1 MSRYSQRWMNG
12 CKHLGKCM
20 VVANKVNQDGLIKKV
35 PSDLIWSVQQGESRW
50 VDKNVPSD
58 LIWGVQQDK
67 SNDTANEDKPLE
79 PMNKSNEAKP
89 LEHWDGEQ
97 CHEVVYKSLEHYPTE
112 SLDELLDY
120 VDKPMVENTS
130 KEFIVETMERLDEA
144 MECSD
149 LESMEEV
156 MKCSDPDIVA
166 MECCEEWLGNVETIL
181 EEKATEL
188 ENVEVDKKEEN
199 VEMVQQEKTT
209 T

>member
-1 MSRYSQRWMNG
+1 
-12 CKHLGKCM
+12 
-20 VVANKVNQDGLIKKV
+20 
-35 PSDLIWSVQQGESRW
+35 
-50 VDKNVPSD
+50 
-58 LIWGVQQDK
+58 
-67 SNDTANEDKPLE
+67 
-79 PMNKSNEAKP
+79 
-89 LEHWDGEQ
+89 
-97 CHEVVYKSLEHYPTE
+97 
-112 SLDELLDY
+112 
-120 VDKPMVENTS
+120 MVENTS

-166 MECCEEWLGNVETIL
+166 MECCEEWLCNVETIL

>member
-1 MSRYSQRWMNG
+1 
-12 CKHLGKCM
+12 
-20 VVANKVNQDGLIKKV
+20 
-35 PSDLIWSVQQGESRW
+35 
-50 VDKNVPSD
+50 
-58 LIWGVQQDK
+58 
-67 SNDTANEDKPLE
+67 
-79 PMNKSNEAKP
+79 
-89 LEHWDGEQ
+89 
-97 CHEVVYKSLEHYPTE
+97 
-112 SLDELLDY
+112 
-120 VDKPMVENTS
+120 MVENTS

-149 LESMEEV
+149 LESMGEV

-181 EEKATEL
+181 EEKVTEL